1 VALAALAVA
10 KENPYQPII
19 DRNAFGLKPP
29 PPPPTNV
36 VQETPPLTVKLT
48 GVTSLGGE
56 PKAFFQM
63 TEPGPG
69 KQPKWPPAMTRGEK
83 LDGVEV
89 LEIDVDKGEVKIKNG
104 TIETTLNFEKDGI
117 KSAPGAAA
125 APKTAAVAPLTLPS
139 VRPGTSPITTPTM
152 GSPIAASASSG
163 VTVTGGSGT
172 LGASPVTV
180 TGGSGTAMVTGGGI
194 TPATPSF
201 SQIPTRNLRTPG
213 AQVGVNPG
221 FSPITTPAPQIP
233 PARPQ
238 SYEESVLN
246 VAVMTEAT
254 RSLVE
259 QGQHPPFPPTEIT
272 PHPPRLPGA
281 IDLTPQ
287 LQAPQLQAPI
297 VPGLPGVR

>member
-1 VALAALAVA
+1 
-10 KENPYQPII
+10 
-19 DRNAFGLKPP
+19 
-29 PPPPTNV
+29 
-36 VQETPPLTVKLT
+36 
-48 GVTSLGGE
+48 
-56 PKAFFQM
+56 
-63 TEPGPG
+63 
-69 KQPKWPPAMTRGEK
+69 MTRGEK

-117 KSAPGAAA
+117 KSAGAAVA
-125 APKTAAVAPLTLPS
+125 AKTAAVAPLTLPAM
-139 VRPGTSPITTPTM
+139 RPGSPITTPTM
-152 GSPIAASASSG
+152 GNPIAATASSG

-180 TGGSGTAMVTGGGI
+180 TGGSGTALVTGGGS
-194 TPATPSF
+194 TPAAASF

-213 AQVGVNPG
+213 AQVGVTPG

-238 SYEESVLN
+238 TYEESVLN

-272 PHPPRLPGA
+272 PNPPKLPGA

-287 LQAPQLQAPI
+287 LQAPQLQAPRL
-297 VPGLPGVR
+297 PGLPPGIR